1 MISLEMKNHNMISSR
16 EAAITSSGKNDQYE
30 YLTSEEILPSGQ
42 KIMIQHASFTYSNL
56 YWRTC

>member
-1 MISLEMKNHNMISSR
+1 MISLEMKNYNMISSR

-30 YLTSEEILPSGQ
+30 YLTSEGQ
-42 KIMIQHASFTYSNL
+42 KIMTQHASFTYSNL